1 MQYKQRISPGRAV
14 CGSTGACIT
23 VRPSRAYLYDTVT
36 AGVYVPSRYSE
47 PRLSTPASLP
57 ALRCR
62 NFNNHFFTLTSKIHL
77 FLWIFSFFGILFVWN
92 FSKTPRLF
100 VWKILINAFYLLIYN
115 SLIYLI
121 VIALAITSSFNI
133 DTKKLISIFCVL
145 FERIINIYYLCRQDY
160 AHGTAWLIV

>member
-1 MQYKQRISPGRAV
+1 MQYKQRISPGRAI

-77 FLWIFSFFGILFVWN
+77 FLWIFSFFGILFVWI

-100 VWKILINAFYLLIYN
+100 VWIFSFSAKLFVWKILKSLHVKFFIIMQLLNLRIFYPNYFVRQNN
-115 SLIYLI
+115 SLILRI
-121 VIALAITSSFNI
+121 FNI
-133 DTKKLISIFCVL
+133 
-145 FERIINIYYLCRQDY
+145 CRNFND
-160 AHGTAWLIV
+160 ICI